1 MDTSTFQ
8 LPGDNV
14 VTLSDELT
22 KEIKRRFSRDRDNR
36 FKLFLLSQGIRQK
49 YLDPISN
56 EYSKEFHDWYANSG
70 VAELFGKLPN
80 FTRYAAAGEAIEFV
94 VNQTSNPKKYLAQLP
109 TSMNALYE
117 ISQII
122 RLDTEAFKVCL
133 HFTPTRKTIYAPK
146 HEWKT
151 KNTSQLIQPSV
162 TAKDLV
168 AWRKRWEEPETHKEE
183 DKYRRNVKLLTI
195 SVSED
200 IFGFD
205 DVGNKTGVVDM
216 EQVQNLLGQI
226 ETLFSKDT
234 EKQFKLET
242 QLERIKEKY
251 EAEREKRDPAKAL
264 KSTSKSRADDYK

>member
-1 MDTSTFQ
+1 MEANAYQ

-22 KEIKRRFSRDRDNR
+22 NEIKLRFKRDRDNR

-94 VNQTSNPKKYLAQLP
+94 ANQTSNPKKYLAQLP

-133 HFTPTRKTIYAPK
+133 HFTPTRKSLSAPK
-146 HEWKT
+146 LDWKT
-151 KNTSQLIQPSV
+151 KNTSPLIQPGV
-162 TAKDLV
+162 TAKDLA
-168 AWRKRWEEPETHKEE
+168 AWRKRWEEPETHNEE

-200 IFGFD
+200 IYGFD
-205 DVGNKTGVVDM
+205 DVGNKTGVIDM
-216 EQVQNLLGQI
+216 EHVQNLVSQI
-226 ETLFSKDT
+226 ETLFSKNT

-242 QLERIKEKY
+242 QLDRIKEKY
-251 EAEREKRDPAKAL
+251 EAEREKRDPATAL